1 MDRLKQNPFLGFLV
15 LFCAVLLVG
24 GGFAIFSEA
33 GRLAEEQSASELKN
47 TELQQLQGHKP
58 FPSKANVEATTSE
71 AEEARAMLGKI
82 ADSFAVEIPAATPQ
96 TFQDELTKL
105 VKDIA
110 EKAVARNVLL
120 PENFYLG
127 FEQYE
132 TQLPSAKA
140 APPLARQL
148 RTIHAVVAALLQ
160 SNIKSLGPV
169 TRTPI
174 LAETK
179 EGEPERTGSEAK
191 QKETSAQ
198 GLEIAPFDISFNSD
212 QSAFRLAFNRILELE
227 PPVFVRLVAIEN
239 SAPMPPSKTAD
250 PAAAQP
256 QAGTNATT
264 TGIRPVVGRETV
276 DVDLKMASVVSPAPP
291 SH

>member
-15 LFCAVLLVG
+15 LFCAVMLVG
-24 GGFAIFSEA
+24 GGFLVFSES
-33 GRLAEEQSASELKN
+33 GRLAEEQSTSEQKS
-47 TELQQLQGHKP
+47 TELQRLQRNKP
-58 FPSKANVEATTSE
+58 FPSKANVDTTTSE
-71 AEEARAMLGKI
+71 AEEARAMLRQI
-82 ADSFAVEIPAATPQ
+82 AGSFAVEIPAATPQ

-105 VKDIA
+105 VKDIG
-110 EKAVARNVLL
+110 EKAAARNVLL

-140 APPLARQL
+140 APPLTRQL
-148 RTIHAVVAALLQ
+148 RTIHAVVAELVEA
-160 SNIKSLGPV
+160 NIKSLGPV
-169 TRTPI
+169 MRAPI

-179 EGEPERTGSEAK
+179 EGEPEEPDKAGK
-191 QKETSAQ
+191 QKETTAP
-198 GLEIAPFDISFNSD
+198 GLEIAPFDIAFNSD
-212 QSAFRLAFNRILELE
+212 QSVFRLAFNRILELE
-227 PPVFVRLVAIEN
+227 PLVFVRLVAIEN

-291 SH
+291 SQ